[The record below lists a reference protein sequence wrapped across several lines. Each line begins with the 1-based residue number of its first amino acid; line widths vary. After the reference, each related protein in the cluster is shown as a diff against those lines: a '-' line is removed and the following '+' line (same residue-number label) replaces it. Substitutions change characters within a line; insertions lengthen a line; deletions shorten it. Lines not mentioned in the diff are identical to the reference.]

1 MENNKLEERLNRLEH
16 KMDVMFNEIINIKT
30 HLNKE
35 NIRERIEKT
44 KLEKEKYEDE
54 LNYLNMNLDNIW
66 QENERLQ
73 KEYRYEYYGD
83 REVVDIRS

>member
-30 HLNKE
+30 YLKKDA
-35 NIRERIEKT
+35 IKTRIEET
-44 KLEKEKYEDE
+44 KIKKEKYEDE
-54 LNYLNMNLDNIW
+54 LKYLGMDLDSIW
-66 QENERLQ
+66 QDNERLQ

-83 REVVDIRS
+83 REVDIRS